1 MVVLAAMGVSHL
13 GHALYQLVVPLW
25 ILQTT
30 GSAGYVGALNAI
42 SIAVRLLVTPV
53 AGTVA
58 DRADRRAVMASANLA
73 RALVLA
79 ALALAFWRGT
89 NQIGI
94 LLGAGAALAV
104 AGAFFA
110 PAYAA
115 AQASLVHPQDL
126 TRALSLW
133 QMLRDAITFAGPS
146 VAGLVVAAIGHA
158 GALAANGATYLVAAV
173 CVLGVQLRW
182 APPPPKARRPF
193 WRDFAGGL
201 ALFTGSPVILRTVIL
216 GAGVNLAGSA
226 FAVLLP
232 VIAARELGLS
242 PVLYGLV
249 HMINP
254 AGVMLGMF
262 MLTAVAHRIRHRG
275 PFMLRSLLLMGLT
288 NAAMGWA
295 THPVPFLALL
305 FLGGL
310 FFGLQNVLL
319 LDLWRRIVPPEKQ
332 GRFFGMHTTLN
343 EVLMPVGYG
352 VTGFLADWI
361 SPYAIAGGAGLLVVA
376 LAVWGITG
384 PGLRDVR

>member
-201 ALFTGSPVILRTVIL
+201 APFTGSPVILRTVIL

-242 PVLYGLV
+242 PVLYGLSEV
-249 HMINP
+249 RLAYH
-254 AGVMLGMF
+254 VF
-262 MLTAVAHRIRHRG
+262 Y
-275 PFMLRSLLLMGLT
+275 LLLCSVLVAVPIELQTLAAAIVIGAAGIGNLWVRALVGAVTAGL
-288 NAAMGWA
+288 G
-295 THPVPFLALL
+295 ALL
-305 FLGGL
+305 YASPHRPTGHPSSSSSPSVRQSG
-310 FFGLQNVLL
+310 
-319 LDLWRRIVPPEKQ
+319 Q
-332 GRFFGMHTTLN
+332 GSSR
-343 EVLMPVGYG
+343 
-352 VTGFLADWI
+352 
-361 SPYAIAGGAGLLVVA
+361 
-376 LAVWGITG
+376 
-384 PGLRDVR
+384 